1 MIRGLFVRRNWF
13 LAGKISLVSSATAL
27 RASAQAEPMALPAR
41 GFAKLLLLGGAT
53 LALIGVMNQLR
64 APAPSVASAQPAMSR
79 ALDDETLAAPSKPS
93 VFAQEAT
100 MSSSELMKRWEP
112 LILEASKKFKM
123 PADWIRAVIRQES
136 GGRTMIAGDVPIVSD
151 AGAMGVMQ
159 VMPGTYTEM
168 AAQYRLGA
176 DPYNPH
182 DNIYAG
188 TAYLKWL
195 HGKYGYPAMFAA
207 YNDGP
212 GNIEDHLYRGRPLP
226 KETRGYIANIA
237 KSLGDKLAMA
247 DLTKVSL
254 TQPDG
259 AKVDIDARKVTA
271 VHPTI
276 PGLYAASV
284 QSVVSIGKLNRGVRE
299 DVAEAT
305 KILRSH
311 GAKI

>member
-1 MIRGLFVRRNWF
+1 MSGRIP
-13 LAGKISLVSSATAL
+13 LVSSAIAL
-27 RASAQAEPMALPAR
+27 RASAKVKSALLPTR
-41 GFAKLLLLGGAT
+41 SFAKLLLLGGAT
-53 LALIGVMNQLR
+53 VAMIGVMHQLR
-64 APAPSVASAQPAMSR
+64 QPVPALPLPQPAMSQ
-79 ALDDETLAAPSKPS
+79 ALQNETISAPSKPS
-93 VFAQEAT
+93 VFAQEAE
-100 MSSSELMKRWEP
+100 MSSSQLMKRWEP
-112 LILEASKKFKM
+112 QILEASKKFKV
-123 PADWIRAVIRQES
+123 PAEWIRAVMRQES
-136 GGRTMIAGDVPIVSD
+136 GGRTMIADNVPIVSD

-212 GNIEDHLYRGRPLP
+212 GNIEDHLFRGRPLP

-247 DLTKVSL
+247 DLTKASL

-259 AKVDIDARKVTA
+259 AKVEIDARKVSA
-271 VHPTI
+271 VHPAI

-305 KILRSH
+305 KICAPMAQRFS
-311 GAKI
+311 